1 MRRVIT
7 IGVREFVETVKTKA
21 FFFSAILMP
30 ILVVGMIF
38 GMERFSNLTES
49 ETIPTRT
56 VAVLDETG
64 VVATALI
71 VEIDRYNAENPSG
84 RFAIEMIE
92 PDTDDVEALGER
104 VRDGDLYAYVRIP
117 RGAIE
122 DAATCTMGRKDN
134 RIEVLR
140 LFRNIINDALV
151 EHRFQAADP
160 PVDLE
165 RIRQLQKRVTLE
177 ALDVTT
183 GETSS
188 GSNIAQLLT
197 PFAFLFLL
205 FSGTFGI
212 SQGLLTSL
220 IEEKSSRVVE
230 VLLSAVSPLQL
241 LTGKILGTVTVGALL
256 LSVWGSV
263 GYAAAH
269 ARGMGFLV
277 STDRLVYAALYFV
290 PAFLFFASILA
301 AVGSACN
308 TLKEAQS
315 MTFPLSL
322 ITIVPMLLWFPIS
335 QNPNSTMAVIFSYVP
350 PATPFVMILRV
361 CADPDIPLWQV
372 VTTLA
377 LLWACVA
384 ATIWCAAKIFRVGVL
399 MYGKPPSL
407 RELATWIRR
416 A

>member
-1 MRRVIT
+1 MNRVVT
-7 IGVREFVETVKTKA
+7 VAVREFVETVKTKA

-30 ILVVGMIF
+30 ILVVGMVF
-38 GMERFSNLTES
+38 GMQRFTNLTES

-56 VAVLDETG
+56 IAVLDETG
-64 VVATALI
+64 AVFAALKAG
-71 VEIDRYNAENPSG
+71 IDDYNAENPNKP
-84 RFAIEMIE
+84 FAL
-92 PDTDDVEALGER
+92 DSVDAAATDIAALGEQ
-104 VRDGDLYAYVRIP
+104 VSAGDLYAYVVIP
-117 RGAIE
+117 RSAIE
-122 DAATCTMGRKDN
+122 GDGGCTLGRKDN
-134 RIEVLR
+134 RVEVLR
-140 LFRNIINDALV
+140 LFRNLINDAV
-151 EHRFQAADP
+151 EAIRFRNADP

-165 RIRQLQKRVTLE
+165 QIRQLQKPVTLS
-177 ALDVTT
+177 ALDVKT

-188 GSNIAQLLT
+188 GSDIAQLLT

-205 FSGTFGI
+205 FTGTFGI

-230 VLLSAVSPLQL
+230 VLLSAISPLQL
-241 LTGKILGTVTVGALL
+241 MTGKILGTVAVGVLL
-256 LSVWGSV
+256 LSVWGSL
-263 GYAAAH
+263 GYAAAQS
-269 ARGMGFLV
+269 RGMAYLV
-277 STDRLVYAALYFV
+277 STERLVYAGLYFV

-335 QNPNSTMAVIFSYVP
+335 QNPNSLLAIIFSYVP

-384 ATIWCAAKIFRVGVL
+384 VTIWCAAKIFRVGVL

>member
-1 MRRVIT
+1 MNRIVT
-7 IGVREFVETVKTKA
+7 VGVREFVETVKTKA

-30 ILVVGMIF
+30 MLVVGMVF
-38 GMERFSNLTES
+38 GMQRFTSLTES
-49 ETIPTRT
+49 ETLPTRT
-56 VAVLDETG
+56 IAVVDETG
-64 VVATALI
+64 ALFAALKAG
-71 VEIDRYNAENPSG
+71 IDDYNAEHPNG
-84 RFAIEMIE
+84 VIEL
-92 PDTDDVEALGER
+92 DSVDAATTDITALGER
-104 VRDGDLYAYVRIP
+104 VSAGELYAYVLIP
-117 RGAIE
+117 RSVIDGGE
-122 DAATCTMGRKDN
+122 GCTLGRKDN
-134 RIEVLR
+134 RVEVLTEFRR
-140 LFRNIINDALV
+140 LINDAVV
-151 EHRFQAADP
+151 EIRFRNADP
-160 PVDLE
+160 PLDLE
-165 RIRQLQKRVTLE
+165 RIRQLQKPVNLS
-177 ALDVTT
+177 ALDVKT

-188 GSNIAQLLT
+188 GRDIAQLLT

-205 FSGTFGI
+205 FTGTFGI

-230 VLLSAVSPLQL
+230 VLLSAISPLQL
-241 LTGKILGTVTVGALL
+241 LTGKILGTVAVGVLL
-256 LSVWGSV
+256 LSVWGSL
-263 GYAAAH
+263 GYVAAQS
-269 ARGMGFLV
+269 RGMPSLV
-277 STDRLVYAALYFV
+277 STERLVYAGLYFV

-301 AVGSACN
+301 AIGSACN

-322 ITIVPMLLWFPIS
+322 ITIIPMLLWFPIS
-335 QNPNSTMAVIFSYVP
+335 QNPNSLLAVVFSYVP

-377 LLWACVA
+377 LLWASVA
-384 ATIWCAAKIFRVGVL
+384 VTIWCAAKVFRVGVL

>member
-1 MRRVIT
+1 MNRVVT
-7 IGVREFVETVKTKA
+7 VAVREFVETVKTKA

-30 ILVVGMIF
+30 ILVVGMVF
-38 GMERFSNLTES
+38 GMQRFTNLTEF

-56 VAVLDETG
+56 IAVLDETG
-64 VVATALI
+64 AVFAALEAGI
-71 VEIDRYNAENPSG
+71 EDYNAENPNKP
-84 RFAIEMIE
+84 FAL
-92 PDTDDVEALGER
+92 DSVDAAATDIAALGEQ
-104 VRDGDLYAYVRIP
+104 VSAGDLYAYVVIP
-117 RGAIE
+117 RSAIE
-122 DAATCTMGRKDN
+122 GDAGCTLGRKDN
-134 RIEVLR
+134 RVEVLR
-140 LFRNIINDALV
+140 LFRNLINDAV
-151 EHRFQAADP
+151 EAIRFRNADP

-165 RIRQLQKRVTLE
+165 QIRQLQKPVTLS
-177 ALDVTT
+177 ALDVKT

-188 GSNIAQLLT
+188 GSDIAQLLT

-205 FSGTFGI
+205 FTGTFGI

-230 VLLSAVSPLQL
+230 VLLSAISPLQL
-241 LTGKILGTVTVGALL
+241 MTGKILGTVAVGVLL
-256 LSVWGSV
+256 LSVWGSL
-263 GYAAAH
+263 GYAAAQS
-269 ARGMGFLV
+269 RGMAYLV
-277 STDRLVYAALYFV
+277 STERLVYAGLYFV

-315 MTFPLSL
+315 MTFPLS
-322 ITIVPMLLWFPIS
+322 
-335 QNPNSTMAVIFSYVP
+335 QNPNSLLAIIFSYVP

-384 ATIWCAAKIFRVGVL
+384 VTIWCAAKIFRVGVL